1 MFDRPGI
8 ALWGAALV
16 ATSPVFLYQLMNA
29 MSDVPVTAAW
39 TLALV
44 LTIAR
49 RPLAAGLAMSAA
61 IAIRPNLAPLG
72 GCCCVRCGRRRR
84 TGWRAVARVSAI
96 GDRRSP

>member
-1 MFDRPGI
+1 MLGRRVFDAPGV

-44 LTIAR
+44 LAVSGW
-49 RPLAAGLAMSAA
+49 PLAAGS
-61 IAIRPNLAPLG
+61 R
-72 GCCCVRCGRRRR
+72 
-84 TGWRAVARVSAI
+84 
-96 GDRRSP
+96 